1 MIIPNHVKIILWDVD
16 TRTLDIKRDNR
27 YIITRVAEKGAWSDV
42 CWLKETYGIKKIK
55 EAVAASRNTSVKTK
69 NFWQL
74 F

>member
-1 MIIPNHVKIILWDVD
+1 MTIPNHVKKIFWDVD
-16 TRTLDIKRDNR
+16 TRALDARRDER

-42 CWLKETYGIKKIK
+42 RWLKKNYGVKKIK
-55 EAVAASRNTSVKTK
+55 KAVAASRNTSVKTK